1 MYAFL
6 DVLDGRVEW
15 GIDTETMLTLMK
27 AEGVPL
33 MGSSGGIFI
42 RSWLD
47 SHERELAA
55 VARSLRPEGL
65 ALSTKEELLDYRDR
79 DSFFELVTSTGY
91 LMHFSSQQTRR
102 QRRLVASHN

>member
-1 MYAFL
+1 MRRL
-6 DVLDGRVEW
+6 
-15 GIDTETMLTLMK
+15 
-27 AEGVPL
+27 PL
-33 MGSSGGIFI
+33 ENGGIFI
-42 RSWLD
+42 RGWLD

-79 DSFFELVTSTGY
+79 DSFFEY

-102 QRRLVASHN
+102 QRRLVASRN